1 MDELTERL
9 RIAYLVMDDAER
21 RTLARAGLT
30 PTQHNLLRATEAL
43 PGDPPVTALAA
54 RLLCTRGNVTRLVA
68 RTAALGLVQT
78 LDDPDDQRLV
88 RVRLTE
94 AGRDALQRADAL
106 LAEAQARRFAHLD
119 EAQRAEALAVLDEV
133 TRAFAG
139 ELAAD

>member
-30 PTQHNLLRATEAL
+30 PTQHMLRATEAL